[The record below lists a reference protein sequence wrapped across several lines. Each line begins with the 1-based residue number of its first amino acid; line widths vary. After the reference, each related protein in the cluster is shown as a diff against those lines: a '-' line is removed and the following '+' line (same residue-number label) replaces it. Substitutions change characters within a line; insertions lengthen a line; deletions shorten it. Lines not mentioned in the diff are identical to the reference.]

1 MNDSLT
7 SLLESLRPREALM
20 AAEIFPSS
28 RREALLAEIVSR
40 EARPPEVSR
49 VRRRRPL
56 GALVVAVGLFAL
68 LLIVVGLP
76 GARSRLGAQR
86 ASSAIAFRT
95 AADGDVIATVVEPF
109 AAQTQLEQAF
119 ARRGFDIQVS
129 LVPVSP
135 SLVGTLVYASEEDG
149 ADSIQPLLQGP
160 CLAGGSG
167 CSVGVRILS
176 SFEGR
181 GYITLGRAAR
191 VGEAYA
197 TTASAFAPGEPLH
210 CSGLLGATVAQ
221 ALPRLESG
229 HLQAQ
234 WREDVSTGASSRAKE
249 LPTPPAGNYIWE
261 ATLSAPGRLVVFT
274 EPTPWPADARHG
286 AHDNDGC

>member
-20 AAEIFPSS
+20 GAEIFPSS

-40 EARPPEVSR
+40 EARPEVSHA
-49 VRRRRPL
+49 RRRRPL
-56 GALVVAVGLFAL
+56 GALVVAVGLLVL
-68 LLIVVGLP
+68 LLIVFGLP
-76 GARSRLGAQR
+76 GAGSRLGAQR

-160 CLAGGSG
+160 CLAGGVG

-191 VGEAYA
+191 AGEAYA
-197 TTASAFAPGEPLH
+197 STASAFAPGEPLH

-221 ALPRLESG
+221 ALPRLESD

-234 WREDVSTGASSRAKE
+234 WREDVNVGSSSRAKE
-249 LPTPPAGNYIWE
+249 LATLPPGNYIWE
-261 ATLSAPGRLVVFT
+261 ATLSAPGRLIVFT
-274 EPTPWPADARHG
+274 EPTPWPGDAKHG